1 MTMSAYMG
9 LNKLQD
15 NSPSNSY
22 NTSPYSTPPPPP
34 PPSHSMTNPISMTQ
48 KLTSLL
54 LNEQNRNKES
64 RQPLPNNKLPPKTN
78 TSNSTTS
85 KQDEVKKDLRNFKL
99 LIDPVIKKG
108 HTKITRYDG
117 VLTGV
122 CVELNFSVFI

>member
-1 MTMSAYMG
+1 MTMTAYIG
-9 LNKLQD
+9 LNKVQD

-34 PPSHSMTNPISMTQ
+34 PPSHPISMTQ
-48 KLTSLL
+48 KLNSLL
-54 LNEQNRNKES
+54 LNEQNKHKDL
-64 RQPLPNNKLPPKTN
+64 RQPLPNNKLSK
-78 TSNSTTS
+78 SDNSSATS

-117 VLTGV
+117 ILTGV
-122 CVELNFSVFI
+122 CVDLNFVISCF

>member
-1 MTMSAYMG
+1 
-9 LNKLQD
+9 
-15 NSPSNSY
+15 
-22 NTSPYSTPPPPP
+22 
-34 PPSHSMTNPISMTQ
+34 MTQ